1 MERYIV
7 VMLELKSELVVGILN
22 DVARILKEFQDVILL
37 ELLKKFLS

>member
-7 VMLELKSELVVGILN
+7 VMLELKSELVVGIPN